1 MKKTYCDICGVEL
14 EYHNNPAYQ
23 TRLANIMQ
31 HDVVS
36 RCNVPF
42 KDVNDICSSCLKA
55 SAGID
60 WKLIVQ
66 THIRAYK
73 EMNER
78 AGLTARGERDQEV
91 AT

>member
-1 MKKTYCDICGVEL
+1 MKKTYCDICSVEVD
-14 EYHNNPAYQ
+14 YHNNPESRIGFMNGVQ
-23 TRLANIMQ
+23 S
-31 HDVVS
+31 DVVS
-36 RCNVPF
+36 RCNIPF
-42 KDVNDICSSCLKA
+42 KDVRDICSSCLKA

-78 AGLTARGERDQEV
+78 AGLTARGEQDQEA